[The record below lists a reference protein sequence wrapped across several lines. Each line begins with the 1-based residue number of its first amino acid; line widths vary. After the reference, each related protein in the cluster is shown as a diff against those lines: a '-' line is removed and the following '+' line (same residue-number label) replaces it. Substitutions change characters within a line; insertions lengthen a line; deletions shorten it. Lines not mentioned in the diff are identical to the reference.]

1 MFKRL
6 VNIPKQHS
14 FFLLGARQT
23 GKTTLVE
30 ELFKGRQERVRLIS
44 LAQEDLYFAYL
55 KDPSLLR
62 RELERDL
69 QKGLIDEV
77 CIDEIQRV
85 PALLNEVQALID
97 RFSCRFILTGSS
109 ARKLKRGEANLLGGR
124 ALIRELFPLTAVEL
138 AADFNLDKALCYGT
152 LPRVWQA
159 ESDEIRRDLLDAYVR
174 LYLREEIQA
183 EGLVRNLPAFSRFLD
198 VAAQHSGELLNYAAI
213 GNDVGLPGRTIQSYF
228 EILEETLI
236 ATRLPPYQRSIRRRL
251 RKHDK
256 VYFFDT
262 GVLNA
267 LQQTISSASA
277 PILRGRLF
285 EHFIILETKRLLSY
299 AQADVSCCF
308 WRTKDDDEV
317 DLVITRAGEPVL
329 ACEIKS
335 SRQITPIALKGLQ
348 SFASEHPKVELV
360 VAAPVDRSFVLENV
374 EVLSVSDY
382 FTRLEG
388 IAGKVS

>member
-1 MFKRL
+1 MIKRL
-6 VNIPKQHS
+6 INIPLRQS

-23 GKTTLVE
+23 GKTTLVS
-30 ELFKGRQERVRLIS
+30 ELFRGREGRVRFIS
-44 LAQEDLYFAYL
+44 LAEEDKYFAYL
-55 KDPSLLR
+55 KDPSRLR

-69 QKGLIDEV
+69 ERNMLDEV
-77 CIDEIQRV
+77 CIDEVQRV
-85 PALLNEVQALID
+85 PALLNEVQSLID

-109 ARKLKRGEANLLGGR
+109 ARKLKRGGANLLGGR

-138 AADFNLDKALCYGT
+138 GVDFDLEKALSFGT

-159 ESDEIRRDLLDAYVR
+159 ESNELRRDLLDAYVR

-213 GNDVGLPGRTIQSYF
+213 GSDVGLPGRTIQSYF
-228 EILEETLI
+228 ELLEETLVAI
-236 ATRLPPYQRSIRRRL
+236 RLPPFERSVRRRL

-256 VYFFDT
+256 IYFFDT

-267 LQQTISSASA
+267 LQQTISSASS
-277 PILRGRLF
+277 PLLRGRLF

-299 AQADVSCCF
+299 ARAEVTSCF

-317 DLVITRAGEPVL
+317 DLVLTRSGDPVL

-335 SRQITPIALKGLQ
+335 SKNITPIALKGLR
-348 SFASEHPKVELV
+348 SFASEHPHVDCIV
-360 VAAPVDRSFVLENV
+360 VAPVDRSFVLENV
-374 EVLSVSDY
+374 EVLSVGDY
-382 FTRLEG
+382 FERLKG
-388 IAGKVS
+388 LG

>member
-1 MFKRL
+1 MIKRL
-6 VNIPKQHS
+6 INIPLRQS

-23 GKTTLVE
+23 GKTTLVS
-30 ELFKGRQERVRLIS
+30 ELFRGREGRVRFIS
-44 LAQEDLYFAYL
+44 LAEEDKYFAYL
-55 KDPSLLR
+55 KDPSRLR

-69 QKGLIDEV
+69 ERNMLDEV
-77 CIDEIQRV
+77 CIDEVQRV
-85 PALLNEVQALID
+85 PALLNEVQSLID

-109 ARKLKRGEANLLGGR
+109 ARKLKRGGANLLGGR

-138 AADFNLDKALCYGT
+138 GVDFDLEKALSFGT

-159 ESDEIRRDLLDAYVR
+159 ESNELRRDLLDAYVR

-213 GNDVGLPGRTIQSYF
+213 GSDVGLPGRTIQSYF
-228 EILEETLI
+228 ELLEETLVAI
-236 ATRLPPYQRSIRRRL
+236 RLPPFERSVRRRL

-256 VYFFDT
+256 IYFFDT

-267 LQQTISSASA
+267 LQQTISSASS
-277 PILRGRLF
+277 PLLRGRLF

-299 AQADVSCCF
+299 ARAEVTSCF

-317 DLVITRAGEPVL
+317 DLVLTRSGDPVL

-335 SRQITPIALKGLQ
+335 SKNITPIALKGLR
-348 SFASEHPKVELV
+348 SFASEHPHVDCIV
-360 VAAPVDRSFVLENV
+360 VAPVDRSFVLENV
-374 EVLSVSDY
+374 EVLSVGDY
-382 FTRLEG
+382 FERLRG
-388 IAGKVS
+388 IG

>member
-1 MFKRL
+1 MIKRL
-6 VNIPKQHS
+6 INIPPKQS

-23 GKTTLVE
+23 GKTTLVS
-30 ELFKGRQERVRLIS
+30 ELFRGREGRVRFIS
-44 LAQEDLYFAYL
+44 LAEEDKYFAYL
-55 KDPSLLR
+55 KDPSRLR

-69 QKGLIDEV
+69 ERNMLDEV
-77 CIDEIQRV
+77 CIDEVQRV
-85 PALLNEVQALID
+85 PALLNEVQSLID

-109 ARKLKRGEANLLGGR
+109 ARKLKRGGANLLGGR

-138 AADFNLDKALCYGT
+138 GVDFDLEKALSFGT

-159 ESDEIRRDLLDAYVR
+159 ESNELRRDLLDAYVR

-213 GNDVGLPGRTIQSYF
+213 GSDVGLPGRTIQSYF
-228 EILEETLI
+228 ELLEETLVAI
-236 ATRLPPYQRSIRRRL
+236 RLPPFERSVRRRL

-256 VYFFDT
+256 IYFFDT

-267 LQQTISSASA
+267 LQQTISSASS
-277 PILRGRLF
+277 PLLRGRLF

-299 AQADVSCCF
+299 ARAEVTSCF

-317 DLVITRAGEPVL
+317 DLVLTRSGDPVL

-335 SRQITPIALKGLQ
+335 SKNITPIALKGLR
-348 SFASEHPKVELV
+348 SFASEHPHVDCIV
-360 VAAPVDRSFVLENV
+360 VAPVDRSFVLENV
-374 EVLSVSDY
+374 EVLSVGDY
-382 FTRLEG
+382 FERLRG
-388 IAGKVS
+388 IG

>member
-1 MFKRL
+1 MIKRL
-6 VNIPKQHS
+6 INIPPRQS

-23 GKTTLVE
+23 GKTTLVS
-30 ELFKGRQERVRLIS
+30 ELFRGREGRVRFIS
-44 LAQEDLYFAYL
+44 LAEEDKYFAYL
-55 KDPSLLR
+55 KDPSRLR

-69 QKGLIDEV
+69 QKNMLDEV
-77 CIDEIQRV
+77 CIDEVQRV
-85 PALLNEVQALID
+85 PALLNEVQSLID

-109 ARKLKRGEANLLGGR
+109 ARKLKRGGANLLGGR

-138 AADFNLDKALCYGT
+138 GVDFDLEKALSFGT

-159 ESDEIRRDLLDAYVR
+159 ESNESRRDLLDAYVR

-213 GNDVGLPGRTIQSYF
+213 GSDVGLPGRTIQSYF
-228 EILEETLI
+228 ELLEETLVAI
-236 ATRLPPYQRSIRRRL
+236 RLPPFERSVRRRL

-256 VYFFDT
+256 IYFFDT

-267 LQQTISSASA
+267 LQQTISSASS
-277 PILRGRLF
+277 PLLRGRLF

-299 AQADVSCCF
+299 ARAEVTSCF

-317 DLVITRAGEPVL
+317 DLVLTRSGDPVL

-335 SRQITPIALKGLQ
+335 SKNITPIALKGLR
-348 SFASEHPKVELV
+348 SFASEHPHVDCIV
-360 VAAPVDRSFVLENV
+360 VAPVDRSFVLENV
-374 EVLSVSDY
+374 EVLSVGDY
-382 FTRLEG
+382 FERLRG
-388 IAGKVS
+388 IG